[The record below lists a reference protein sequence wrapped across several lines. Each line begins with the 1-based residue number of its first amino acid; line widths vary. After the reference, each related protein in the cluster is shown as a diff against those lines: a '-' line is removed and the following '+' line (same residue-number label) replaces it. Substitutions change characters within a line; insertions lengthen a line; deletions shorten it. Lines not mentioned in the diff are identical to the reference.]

1 MKARDIMVSP
11 VITVKPA
18 QTVREVAQLFV
29 ERRISAAPVVDDGGR
44 LVGIVSEGDLLR
56 RIETKTERDRSSWL
70 RLLTADEVLAAEYTK
85 ARARKVEDV
94 MTKRVVVATV
104 DTPLSE
110 VAMLL
115 EKNSIKRVPVVS
127 AGRLVGIVSRSNLVQ
142 ALATAR
148 RQFEMPLSD
157 SAIRERLLS
166 HLQRE
171 PWADTSQLNVTVNE
185 GVVDIWGVC
194 RSEAEREAVRVAA
207 ENVPGVRAVN
217 NNLAMQAPFAPLL

>member
-1 MKARDIMVSP
+1 MRARDIMVSP
-11 VITVKPA
+11 VITVKPS
-18 QTVREVAQLFV
+18 QTVREVARVFV
-29 ERRISAAPVVDDGGR
+29 ERKISAAPVVDDTGR

-56 RIETKTERDRSSWL
+56 RSETKTERDRSSWL
-70 RLLTADEVLAAEYTK
+70 RLLTADEILAVEYTK
-85 ARARKVEDV
+85 ARACKVADV
-94 MTKRVVVATV
+94 MTKKVVVATV

-110 VAMLL
+110 IASLL
-115 EKNSIKRVPVVS
+115 EKNSIKRVPVLS

-148 RQFEMPLSD
+148 KEFEMPLSD

-166 HLQRE
+166 HLKRE

>member
-18 QTVREVAQLFV
+18 QTVCEVAKLFV
-29 ERRISAAPVVDDGGR
+29 ERKISAAPVVDDGGK

-70 RLLTADEVLAAEYTK
+70 RLLTADEVLAAEYMK
-85 ARARKVEDV
+85 ARARKVADV
-94 MTKRVVVATV
+94 MTKKVVVATA

-110 VAMLL
+110 VATLL
-115 EKNSIKRVPVVS
+115 EKNSIKRVPVLS

-166 HLQRE
+166 HLKRE

-185 GVVDIWGVC
+185 GVVDIWGIC
-194 RSEAEREAVRVAA
+194 RSEVEREAVRVAA

-217 NNLAMQAPFAPLL
+217 NNLAT

>member
-1 MKARDIMVSP
+1 
-11 VITVKPA
+11 
-18 QTVREVAQLFV
+18 
-29 ERRISAAPVVDDGGR
+29 
-44 LVGIVSEGDLLR
+44 
-56 RIETKTERDRSSWL
+56 
-70 RLLTADEVLAAEYTK
+70 
-85 ARARKVEDV
+85 
-94 MTKRVVVATV
+94 
-104 DTPLSE
+104 
-110 VAMLL
+110 
-115 EKNSIKRVPVVS
+115 
-127 AGRLVGIVSRSNLVQ
+127 
-142 ALATAR
+142 
-148 RQFEMPLSD
+148 MPLSD